1 MSRPLRAIAE
11 GLARLSTRLASHERR
26 DWIRAMTRELDEIEG
41 DAAALHWT
49 AGCFATAFKTRITA
63 MKVLHLAPRALVGL
77 LILHSSAQQALKPM
91 MLGRRFSDTAEI
103 DRFNPWIEATPV
115 WQVGLEWVCVGLY
128 LASAVQLF
136 RRRVSAAIL
145 FAAAF
150 VLDVS
155 DMAMMHA
162 EPTFQAVFPEQEMAA
177 VLWLTLYMA
186 ALGLAAAWMTMNRR
200 DAATLNAP

>member
-1 MSRPLRAIAE
+1 MSRPLRAIAD
-11 GLARLSTRLASHERR
+11 GLAHLSTRVASHERR
-26 DWIRAMTRELDEIEG
+26 GWVRAMTRELDEIEG
-41 DAAALHWT
+41 DAAALHWA
-49 AGCFATAFKTRITA
+49 AGCFATAAGTRITA
-63 MKVLHLAPRALVGL
+63 MKILDLAPRVLVGL
-77 LILHSSAQQALKPM
+77 LILHSGAQQALKPM
-91 MLGRRFSDTAEI
+91 MLGHRFDDTAEI
-103 DRFNPWIEATPV
+103 DRFTPWIEATPV

-136 RRRVSAAIL
+136 RRRVSAAVL

-150 VLDVS
+150 LLDVS

-162 EPTFQAVFPEQEMAA
+162 EPTYQAVFPAQDVAG

-186 ALGLAAAWMTMNRR
+186 ALGLAVAWMTMNRR